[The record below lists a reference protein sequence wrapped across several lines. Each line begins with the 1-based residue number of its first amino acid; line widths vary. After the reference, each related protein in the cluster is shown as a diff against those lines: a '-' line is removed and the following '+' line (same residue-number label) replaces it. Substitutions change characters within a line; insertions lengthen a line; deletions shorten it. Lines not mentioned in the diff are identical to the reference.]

1 MPAGSERERLARG
14 HGTLLVM
21 SLPHPG
27 TARRSLSRAL
37 WSGLLLAPLIAGL
50 SGLALPSRARAADT
64 PVGYWTT
71 IDDDGKTPSSVIQI
85 YARGTKLYGKVV
97 RLINPREK
105 DPKCAECE
113 GARKNQRIL
122 GMEILRDFERDDDEW
137 SGGYI
142 LDPRNGTEYKCYME
156 LQDGGK
162 RLKVRGYVGIALLGR
177 TQVWQKA
184 EPPKL
189 EAPKP
194 APPPKAA
201 PPKEGAK
208 PDAPPAPPK

>member
-1 MPAGSERERLARG
+1 MTPG
-14 HGTLLVM
+14 H
-21 SLPHPG
+21 SG
-27 TARRSLSRAL
+27 TAR
-37 WSGLLLAPLIAGL
+37 LLLIGFAWVV
-50 SGLALPSRARAADT
+50 LALPRLAGASDS

-71 IDDDGKTPSSVIQI
+71 IDDDGKTPSSIVQI
-85 YARGTKLYGKVV
+85 FPRGKKLFGKIV

-105 DPKCAECE
+105 DPKCEACE

-142 LDPRNGTEYKCYME
+142 LDPRNGTEYKCYLE
-156 LQDGGK
+156 LVDGGK

-177 TQVWQKA
+177 TQHWHRSEAPKAEPAPAPPAKA
-184 EPPKL
+184 EPPK
-189 EAPKP
+189 

-201 PPKEGAK
+201 PPSAE
-208 PDAPPAPPK
+208 PPRK

>member
-1 MPAGSERERLARG
+1 MAW
-14 HGTLLVM
+14 LV
-21 SLPHPG
+21 
-27 TARRSLSRAL
+27 
-37 WSGLLLAPLIAGL
+37 LLLALM
-50 SGLALPSRARAADT
+50 LPWPARAADSPARAADS

-71 IDDDGKTPSSVIQI
+71 IDDDGKTPSSIIQI
-85 YARGTKLYGKVV
+85 FPRGKKLYGKIV

-105 DPKCAECE
+105 DPKCTECD

-177 TQVWQKA
+177 TQYWQRA
-184 EPPKL
+184 DPPKQ
-189 EAPKP
+189 EPPKP
-194 APPPKAA
+194 APPPAA
-201 PPKEGAK
+201 K
-208 PDAPPAPPK
+208 

>member
-1 MPAGSERERLARG
+1 MPLA
-14 HGTLLVM
+14 
-21 SLPHPG
+21 HPD
-27 TARRSLSRAL
+27 TARRAL
-37 WSGLLLAPLIAGL
+37 LRLVQRVGLLLALL
-50 SGLALPSRARAADT
+50 LPSLVRPSLAQAADS

-71 IDDDGKTPSSVIQI
+71 IDDDGKTPSSIIQI
-85 YARGTKLYGKVV
+85 YPRGKKLFGKVV

-105 DPKCAECE
+105 DPKCTACD

-122 GMEILRDFERDDDEW
+122 GMEILRDFEQDDDEW

-177 TQVWQKA
+177 TQHWQRA
-184 EPPKL
+184 EPPRP
-189 EAPKP
+189 E
-194 APPPKAA
+194 PPPKAGAA
-201 PPKEGAK
+201 PP
-208 PDAPPAPPK
+208 PPPPK